1 MEIVPG
7 VHKVNGVLGCN
18 VYLLVDEELTLV
30 DTGLPRSDGA
40 ILSYIRELGRD
51 PAELT
56 RIVLTHGHPDH
67 TSAVGRLRRRT
78 GARVLVHSGDV
89 RRDGDGRLWIHYIS
103 QPFAFQREVP
113 FFHRVPADEVLEDG
127 SVIPTMGGISVLHTP
142 GHTPGSICLHLEE
155 HGVLFT
161 GDTLLSHR
169 TGFSRPMPLPGY
181 DADRYWDS
189 LSRLSELEF
198 DVACGGHGTP
208 VRGRASQRLRE
219 AIAAGAMDSYLHNL
233 RHRLLALLG
242 LRQGLPL

>member
-1 MEIVPG
+1 LEIVPG
-7 VHKVNGVLGCN
+7 VHKVDGAFGCN

-40 ILSYIRELGRD
+40 ILSYIRDLGRN
-51 PAELT
+51 PAELM

-67 TSAVGRLRRRT
+67 TSAVDRLRRRT

-89 RRDGDGRLWIHYIS
+89 RRDGDGQLWIHYIS
-103 QPFAFQREVP
+103 QPFAFQRDVP

-127 SVIPTMGGISVLHTP
+127 SVIPVMGGLSVLHTP
-142 GHTPGSICLHLEE
+142 GHTPGSICLHLKE

-161 GDTLLSHR
+161 GDTLLSHH

-208 VRGRASQRLRE
+208 VRGQASRRLRE
-219 AIAAGAMDSYLHNL
+219 TMAAGAMDSYLHNL
-233 RHRLLALLG
+233 RHRFLALVG